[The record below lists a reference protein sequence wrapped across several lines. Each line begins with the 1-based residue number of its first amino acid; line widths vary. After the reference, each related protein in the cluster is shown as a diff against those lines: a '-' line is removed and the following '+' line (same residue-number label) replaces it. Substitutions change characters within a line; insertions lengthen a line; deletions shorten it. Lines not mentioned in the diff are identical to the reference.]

1 MSEPNDDNDDNIEPT
16 EMAKQ
21 MAADFKHIRD
31 TMSNRWRYGAEAH
44 AALLESAAK
53 LVETAALRGVYA
65 SHEKQ

>member
-1 MSEPNDDNDDNIEPT
+1 MSEPNDDNIEPT

-21 MAADFKHIRD
+21 MAADYKHIRE
-31 TMSNRWRYGAEAH
+31 TVAEGWSFAPQSS
-44 AALLESAAK
+44 AALFEAAAK